1 MSQSSFAS
9 TEGIDFATRQ
19 EVGFYCTNGHIYTRT
34 FSDEIIPPTQWDC
47 PRCGSHSQRTDGTIG
62 EEKPVSHRRSHW
74 DMLRERRSMEELQQ
88 LLAER
93 LAEIRA
99 AHEAAEEL

>member
-1 MSQSSFAS
+1 MSQASFAS

-19 EVGFYCTNGHIYTRT
+19 EIGFHCDSGHIYTRT
-34 FSDEIIPPTQWDC
+34 FSDEIVPPTEWDC
-47 PRCGSHSQRTDGTIG
+47 PRCGTLSKRTDGTVG
-62 EEKPVSHRRSHW
+62 EEKPVTRRRSHW

-88 LLAER
+88 LLTER

-99 AHEAAEEL
+99 IHEAAEEI